1 MPLPRAP
8 GCAATPGRATVSGQI
23 RILASLAAVAAAD
36 WDRLAGDDPFARHAF
51 LEALEAAQCACPRTG
66 WTPCHVTLWHD
77 GALTGAMPLYLKEHS
92 YGEYV
97 FDWGWAQ
104 AYQRHGLAYYPKL
117 LCAIPFTPVCGPRLM
132 AATAGHRRLLL
143 QAARALAAE
152 TKASSLHVLFP
163 SPQVAAE
170 LEAHGCLVRRG
181 VQFHWHNAGYASFDE
196 FLAALAREKRKK
208 IRQERRRVRDEGI
221 AFRRLTGREAVEAD
235 WAFFARCYRRT
246 YREHGSTPYLDL
258 DFFLRIA
265 ERMPDDLLL
274 IEARR
279 DGRPIAA
286 SLNVLAPGALYGR
299 HWGALERVP
308 GLHFEACYYQTIE
321 HCIEARIGRFEGG
334 AQGEHK
340 LARGLMPVETVSAHW
355 VAHREFRRAIADF
368 LDRETRAI
376 GAYVDEL
383 HEHSPFRPDQDD
395 GNDGVRSCK

>member
-1 MPLPRAP
+1 V
-8 GCAATPGRATVSGQI
+8 TEQI
-23 RILASLAAVAAAD
+23 RILPSLASVAPAD
-36 WDRLAGDDPFARHAF
+36 WNRLAGEDPFARHAF
-51 LEALEAAQCACPRTG
+51 LEALEATQCVCPRTG
-66 WTPCHVTLWHD
+66 WTPCHVTLWQD
-77 GALTGAMPLYLKEHS
+77 GALVGAMPLYLKEHS

-117 LCAIPFTPVCGPRLM
+117 LCAIPFTPVHGPRLM
-132 AATAGHRRLLL
+132 TDTAERRSLLL
-143 QAARALAAE
+143 QGARALAEE

-163 SPQVAAE
+163 SPEVAGE
-170 LEAHGCLVRRG
+170 LEGHACLVRRG
-181 VQFHWHNAGYASFDE
+181 VQFHWHNAGYATFED
-196 FLAALAREKRKK
+196 FLAALTRDKRKK

-221 AFRRLTGREAVEAD
+221 AFRRLAGREAVEAD

-258 DFFLRIA
+258 DFFLHIA
-265 ERMPDDLLL
+265 ERMPDNLLL

-286 SLNVLAPGALYGR
+286 SLNVLGPGALYGR

-308 GLHFEACYYQTIE
+308 ALHFEACYYQTIE
-321 HCIEARIGRFEGG
+321 HCIETRIGRFEGG

-340 LARGLMPVETVSAHW
+340 LARGLMPVETFSAHW

-368 LDRETRAI
+368 LDRETRGIA
-376 GAYVDEL
+376 AYVDEL
-383 HEHSPFRPDQDD
+383 NEHSPFRSAPADAT
-395 GNDGVRSCK
+395 GSNDGVSS